1 MICTNHLKKKNM
13 LYYQIQNYEE
23 FKRIFGTVKQGDGTS
38 GRKNKVLLAYLK
50 DKRLLHEAV
59 TSNRYGLLHITDM
72 AGLEAAMEREILK
85 SGDESPGLPYR
96 LVLMGKTY
104 RSAVYETDSNEGICE
119 DGDTK
124 AVRYVNRKTGKTFKM
139 KAGKLYRSL
148 LLETE
153 FGKRL
158 PQKVVTYLSEKFAAD
173 WQVYATGK
181 SPKSRLHVNLDFRRI
196 YSSECCEGDFS
207 SCMTDKGFHPF
218 YKDAVDASAAYIENE
233 DGKVIARCI
242 IFNEVKDEDGE
253 IWRLAERQYASDNND
268 ILKQTLVEALIDGGH
283 IDGYKKVGAGCG
295 DARAFVDIHGNSLAH
310 KKFRISCDLD
320 WGDTLSYQD
329 SFKYYDECK
338 RIADNYDHGT
348 LSLEETGGSLDGDD
362 EREYDDYH
370 DYECDEVQQVY
381 VHGEACQCD
390 INNLGDFVL
399 VESLDEYHHR
409 DDVRYCPQCG
419 AAFLE
424 KDRFYSDITQ
434 EGYCSEECWEDAED
448 AYREKYWHY
457 SDYDGKY
464 FEEEEDIAYYRRW
477 NREQE
482 EYEEK
487 TISVTSLNRLL
498 CGDEFFQFGDLY
510 FNEVDPATNLPYG
523 YKLVKMEE

>member
-1 MICTNHLKKKNM
+1 M
-13 LYYQIQNYEE
+13 LYYQIQNYDE
-23 FKRIFGTVKQGDGTS
+23 FKHIFGIVKHSDGTS

-72 AGLEAAMEREILK
+72 AGLEATMEREIRK
-85 SGDESPGLPYR
+85 SGDESPCLPYR
-96 LVLMGKTY
+96 LALMGKTFH
-104 RSAVYETDSNEGICE
+104 SAVYETDGNEGICE

-124 AVRYVNRKTGKTFKM
+124 AVRYVNRKTGKAFKM

-158 PQKVVTYLSEKFAAD
+158 SQKVVTYLSEKFAAD

-181 SPKSRLHVNLDFRRI
+181 SPKSRLHVNQDFKRI
-196 YSSECCEGDFS
+196 YSSECCEGNFS
-207 SCMTDKGFHPF
+207 SCMTDKGFHHF
-218 YKDAVDASAAYIENE
+218 YKDAVDASAAYIENG

-253 IWRLAERQYASDNND
+253 TWRLAERQYASDNND
-268 ILKQTLVEALIDGGH
+268 ILKRTLVEALIDGDH

-295 DARAFVDIHGNSLAH
+295 DARAFVDIHGNSLSH
-310 KKFRISCDLD
+310 KKFRINCDLD

-329 SFKYYDECK
+329 SFKYYDECA
-338 RIADNYDHGT
+338 RIADNYDHGS
-348 LSLEETGGSLDGDD
+348 LSLEETGGSLDGED

-381 VHGEACQCD
+381 VHGEAYRCD

-399 VESLDEYHHR
+399 IESLDEYHHR
-409 DDVRYCPQCG
+409 DDVHSCPQCG
-419 AAFLE
+419 ACFLE

-434 EGYCSEECWEDAED
+434 EDYCSEECREDAED

-457 SDYDGKY
+457 SDYDGEY
-464 FEEEEDIAYYRRW
+464 FEEEEDITYYRRW

-487 TISVTSLNRLL
+487 TISVISLNRLL
-498 CGDEFFQFGDLY
+498 YGDEFFQFGDLY
-510 FNEVDPATNLPYG
+510 FNEVNPATNLPYG

>member
-1 MICTNHLKKKNM
+1 M
-13 LYYQIQNYEE
+13 LYYQIQNYDE
-23 FKRIFGTVKQGDGTS
+23 FKHIFGIVKHGDGTS

-72 AGLEAAMEREILK
+72 AGLEATMEREIRR
-85 SGDESPGLPYR
+85 SGDGSPGLPYR

-104 RSAVYETDSNEGICE
+104 HSAVYETDSNEGICE

-139 KAGKLYRSL
+139 KAGKLYRNL

-181 SPKSRLHVNLDFRRI
+181 SPKSRLHVNQDFRKI

-207 SCMTDKGFHPF
+207 SCMTDKGFHHF

-253 IWRLAERQYASDNND
+253 TWRLAERQYASDNND

-295 DARAFVDIHGNSLAH
+295 DARAFVDNHGNSLTH

-320 WGDTLSYQD
+320 WGDTLSYQVRTTTITAP
-329 SFKYYDECK
+329 FRWK
-338 RIADNYDHGT
+338 RRAEGWTGMTKGNMTTTTIMNVTKCNRSMCMGRLTSAILTIWGI
-348 LSLEETGGSLDGDD
+348 LSLLKAWMNITTEMTCATVPNAVPLSWKRTASIRTLHRKATARRNAGRMRMTRTGKNTGITRIMTRNTS
-362 EREYDDYH
+362 RKKRTSP
-370 DYECDEVQQVY
+370 
-381 VHGEACQCD
+381 
-390 INNLGDFVL
+390 IT
-399 VESLDEYHHR
+399 
-409 DDVRYCPQCG
+409 DVGTGNRKSMRKRP
-419 AAFLE
+419 
-424 KDRFYSDITQ
+424 
-434 EGYCSEECWEDAED
+434 
-448 AYREKYWHY
+448 YR
-457 SDYDGKY
+457 
-464 FEEEEDIAYYRRW
+464 
-477 NREQE
+477 
-482 EYEEK
+482 
-487 TISVTSLNRLL
+487 
-498 CGDEFFQFGDLY
+498 
-510 FNEVDPATNLPYG
+510 
-523 YKLVKMEE
+523 